1 MYVRKLV
8 VRLTVEMICAAN
20 IVPWD
25 QGDEGGGAV
34 STSGLHTP
42 KSIGRNSS
50 SRAIAITLCL
60 NTGVNTSG
68 VASPHLDVSIGDRL
82 ARRGVDDVDIQM
94 SDSTL
99 LSSQDILTD
108 ELTGNP

>member
-1 MYVRKLV
+1 M
-8 VRLTVEMICAAN
+8 EMICAAN
-20 IVPWD
+20 IVTRD
-25 QGDEGGGAV
+25 QGDKGGGAV

-42 KSIGRNSS
+42 KSIGRDSS
-50 SRAIAITLCL
+50 SRTVAVTLCL

-82 ARRGVDDVDIQM
+82 ARRGVDDVNIQM

>member
-1 MYVRKLV
+1 
-8 VRLTVEMICAAN
+8 MICAAN
-20 IVPWD
+20 IVTRD
-25 QGDEGGGAV
+25 QSDEGGGAV
-34 STSGLHTP
+34 STSGLYTP
-42 KSIGRNSS
+42 KSIGRDSS
-50 SRAIAITLCL
+50 SRTIAITLCL
-60 NTGVNTSG
+60 NTGINTSG
-68 VASPHLDVSIGDRL
+68 IASPHLDVSIGDRL

>member
-1 MYVRKLV
+1 MK
-8 VRLTVEMICAAN
+8 MICAAN
-20 IVPWD
+20 IVTRD

-42 KSIGRNSS
+42 KSIGRDSS
-50 SRAIAITLCL
+50 SRTITITLCL

-68 VASPHLDVSIGDRL
+68 IASPHLDVSIGDRL
-82 ARRGVDDVDIQM
+82 ARRGVDNVDIQM

-99 LSSQDILTD
+99 LSSQDVLTD

>member
-1 MYVRKLV
+1 M
-8 VRLTVEMICAAN
+8 EMICAAN
-20 IVPWD
+20 IVTRD

-42 KSIGRNSS
+42 KSIGRDSS
-50 SRAIAITLCL
+50 SRTVAVTLCL

-82 ARRGVDDVDIQM
+82 ARRGVDDVNIQM

-108 ELTGNP
+108 ELTSNP